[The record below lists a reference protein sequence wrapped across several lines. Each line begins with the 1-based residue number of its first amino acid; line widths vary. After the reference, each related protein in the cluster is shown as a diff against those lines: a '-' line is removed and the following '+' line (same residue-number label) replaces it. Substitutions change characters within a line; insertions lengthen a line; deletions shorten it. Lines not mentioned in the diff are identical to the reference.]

1 MNSKKSINPT
11 NSHSF
16 LNKSTSFI
24 NTFIGGLPHSKS
36 STNVNSISGNVAA
49 STASILSTA
58 AATHASNSDS
68 SQHAVNLNNRVFK
81 ITKSTSSFSIKE
93 NQLQLNNDQHKLFKK
108 CKFLFFFIRFDSCF
122 VFQAN

>member
-1 MNSKKSINPT
+1 MNSKKSINST

-58 AATHASNSDS
+58 AAHASNSDS
-68 SQHAVNLNNRVFK
+68 SQHAANLNNRVFK

-108 CKFLFFFIRFDSCF
+108 CKFLFLFFIIRFLFCF
-122 VFQAN
+122 SS